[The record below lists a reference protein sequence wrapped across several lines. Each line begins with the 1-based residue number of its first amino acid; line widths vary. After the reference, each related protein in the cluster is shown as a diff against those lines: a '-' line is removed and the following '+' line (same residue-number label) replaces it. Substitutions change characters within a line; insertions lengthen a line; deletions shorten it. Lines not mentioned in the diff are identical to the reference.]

1 MYTEYFGLSE
11 APFSIAPNPQYL
23 YMSPRHRDALAHL
36 LYGVQSDGGFILLTG
51 EVGTGKTTLCRR
63 LLSQIPED
71 VETAFV
77 FNPRVTATELLATIC
92 DEFGVVYQ
100 DSASIKDLVD
110 ALNVYLLERH
120 AQAKKAVLIID
131 EAQNLSRELLEQ
143 IRLLT
148 NLETTERKLLQIIL
162 LGQPE
167 LLDMLA
173 RQDLRQFNQ
182 RITARF
188 HLEGLNLEEVSQYIS
203 HRLEVAGG
211 SPQLMDRG
219 ARRRVFRLS
228 QGIPRVINLICD
240 RALLG
245 AYAEGKNQVRARIV
259 SRAAKEVLGST
270 KQHRSIKAIGMA
282 ILGVCLLVATVAG
295 VLVQFNG
302 AQTSIAP
309 TTEFNQNPSQFETF
323 AKSTPKSQ
331 HSADELSPPSKSNP
345 ELSILPDDFG
355 HKDIEQAYHD
365 LFALWG
371 AAFEDRV
378 TPACKLSPNIGLGC
392 HQLITSEAELMQLN
406 RPVIIEY
413 NSRYFTLSAI
423 RDDKLVFISS
433 DQEVTLNRSQF
444 ARVYHGRAS
453 LFWRMPPAF
462 KGTIKAGDEGPSVD
476 WLVIQ
481 LALIEGETPPLTT
494 GLKFT
499 GVLKEKVKQ
508 FQFSK
513 GLPATGDVGVLTWI
527 HLNSVEAVNTPLL
540 KNTKPAQLEPGA
552 G

>member
-23 YMSPRHRDALAHL
+23 YMSPRHREALAHL

-51 EVGTGKTTLCRR
+51 EVGTGKTTLCRS

-77 FNPRVTATELLATIC
+77 FNPRVTATELLATVC

-110 ALNVYLLERH
+110 ALNSYLLERH
-120 AQAKKAVLIID
+120 AQGKKAVLIID

-188 HLEGLNLEEVSQYIS
+188 HLEGLNREEASEYIS

-211 SPQLMDRG
+211 SAQLMDRG

-245 AYAEGKNQVRARIV
+245 AYAEGKTQVNAGIV
-259 SRAAKEVLGST
+259 SRAAKEVLGSVKQRGST
-270 KQHRSIKAIGMA
+270 KVTSMA
-282 ILGVCLLVATVAG
+282 ILGLCLLIAVITG
-295 VLVQFNG
+295 VLYQFNG
-302 AQTSIAP
+302 AQTSIAR
-309 TTEFNQNPSQFETF
+309 TNEFTRDPSQSETF
-323 AKSTPKSQ
+323 AISTPRSQ
-331 HSADELSPPSKSNP
+331 DSASRLSPTFKANLES
-345 ELSILPDDFG
+345 LLLPDDFG
-355 HKDIEQAYHD
+355 HSDIEQAYHD

-371 AAFEDRV
+371 AAFEDRD
-378 TPACKLSPNIGLGC
+378 TKACELAPNIGLGC
-392 HQLITSEAELMQLN
+392 YQLIASEAELMHLN
-406 RPVIIEY
+406 RPAIVEH
-413 NSRYFTLSAI
+413 NGRYFTLSAI
-423 RDDKLVFISS
+423 RGDQLVFIAS

-444 ARVYHGRAS
+444 FRVYQGRAS

-462 KGTIKAGDEGPSVD
+462 KGTIKAGDEGPGVD
-476 WLVIQ
+476 WFVIQ
-481 LALIEGETPPLTT
+481 FALILGETPSLTT
-494 GLKFT
+494 GLEFT
-499 GVLKEKVKQ
+499 SALKEKVKQ
-508 FQFSK
+508 FQFSE

-527 HLNSVEAVNTPLL
+527 HINSVEAVNTPLL
-540 KNTKPAQLEPGA
+540 TNNKPAQLEMEPG
-552 G
+552 